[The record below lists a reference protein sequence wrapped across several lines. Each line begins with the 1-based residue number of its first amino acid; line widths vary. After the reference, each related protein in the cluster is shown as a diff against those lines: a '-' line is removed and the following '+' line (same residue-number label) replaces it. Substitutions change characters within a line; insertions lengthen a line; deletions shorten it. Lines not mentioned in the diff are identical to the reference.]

1 MARRPTPSASDSG
14 CRWCSLTLWGQG
26 RGRGSDG
33 FSSLESNIIP
43 NLVKNL
49 GMETVF
55 GGYFCQAFKCGLAL
69 VFSRILK
76 FYNKC

>member
-1 MARRPTPSASDSG
+1 MARRPTSSASDSG

-43 NLVKNL
+43 NLVKN
-49 GMETVF
+49 GDCVW
-55 GGYFCQAFKCGLAL
+55 GIFCQIFNCGLAL